1 MRHVHEIDVTFDED
15 AYIPTMFNDSDID
28 SDSSEH
34 DDGENDTAEPSTTDA
49 PLGTQT
55 SHALRNPDKPVIPT
69 RSRPRIQRS
78 DAEKASRSINTV
90 ANRQNNKDFLEAL
103 NNLRETTHAA
113 LDEICDTYNKS
124 TEKGRNLFF
133 NRSQYS
139 KASRKVR
146 LDQAILHDKAKEV
159 NEGVF
164 RISHVWCESH
174 VFMF

>member
-1 MRHVHEIDVTFDED
+1 MRHVHEIDVTFDKN

-49 PLGTQT
+49 PLGIQT
-55 SHALRNPDKPVIPT
+55 SHALHNPDKPVIPT
-69 RSRPRIQRS
+69 RSWPRIQRS

-90 ANRQNNKDFLEAL
+90 ANRQNNKNFLEAL

-124 TEKGRNLFF
+124 TEKGWNLFF
-133 NRSQYS
+133 T
-139 KASRKVR
+139 SRKVR
-146 LDQAILHDKAKEV
+146 LDQAILYDKAKEV

-164 RISHVWCESH
+164 RISHVWCQSH